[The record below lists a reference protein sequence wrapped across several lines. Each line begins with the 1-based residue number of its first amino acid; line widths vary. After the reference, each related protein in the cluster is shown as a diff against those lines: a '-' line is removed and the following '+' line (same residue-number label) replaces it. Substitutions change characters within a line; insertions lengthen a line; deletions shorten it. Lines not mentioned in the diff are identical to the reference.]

1 MANKIQIKRGS
12 GSSALSY
19 GELGF
24 NKDSNLLY
32 IGREDGQNQVIGG
45 EHVLGGRNLLSCL
58 PLSSLPFAKD
68 ASGAEALGELSYD
81 LGSNSLHIINT
92 NSNIRFWLW
101 SNHPVLAGET
111 YTVSCWVASAEIDSE
126 RGEEYQFQINLSSE
140 TETIDWIDKNDETLR
155 SFNQP
160 DPAKTGW
167 VWKVIHQTFTVPT
180 GAIKAS
186 IAFRTGFDYE
196 TYTNNFFVKNFKIE
210 RSHTYTD
217 WSPAPEDIALRGM
230 PTTANL
236 TIQKSDPYLYLY
248 NTDTNQRLGLHW
260 FTSTEGT
267 NVFGIYDSANSKHLM
282 LINQDGAISLYKAL
296 SVSSGGTGATT
307 AAAARANLGVLALS
321 GGTMT
326 GMLQIP
332 SDNLRILSRNNPDTT
347 DGGHILFQTGTA
359 DGNRDIILGT
369 HDGGLRGYTF
379 IDGEY
384 QHLFNVGDNGIFMA
398 NSFYTTGTVT
408 ANGVIYANNTIQ
420 AKTTGT
426 WAIDVN
432 NPNGGEASISYSKS
446 GTQKWVLGVGCGA
459 SGDAFALWNTTAGG
473 LTFIVNADSSTH
485 FYNNVGVGGTFGV
498 SGDANLYSNAGVHG
512 NLSVNGYVTS
522 GDNMYAN
529 YMIARRE
536 NSTAEAACIARNNNG
551 EVKLTVENSRGIWD
565 TTGGKWILSAAP
577 GSTNWYANLYQAEAS
592 YEFIAHG
599 SSQSEGHFRGGV
611 DGEGGYWEVKSR
623 TGLYSYQFDAISD
636 SNWRLYAWDNTT
648 GSYAGDIIYSAT
660 KNRLIANKLL
670 LTSAVDASETQ
681 NTDVALTIG
690 AEDGQHLII
699 DNDEILSKSNAS
711 TTGDLYLQ
719 GLQIQHSGSIVS
731 GTWNASTIGVGYG
744 GTGSSTA
751 EGARTN
757 LYAAAQW
764 VEGFTPAG
772 ARNNTLTDLLQINT
786 DSQTWGSCDYPC
798 WVGTEGGGL
807 SSCPVEGVF
816 YAYREVRKISSHQIM
831 VTLTESYPRPGRVWT
846 RTYDKNFPAWLPQEG
861 WACNETIH
869 YGTSAPT
876 GILKGSIW
884 LKPI

>member
-58 PLSSLPFAKD
+58 PLYSLPFVKD

-180 GAIKAS
+180 GAIKTS

-217 WSPAPEDIALRGM
+217 WSPAPEDTVLRGI
-230 PTTANL
+230 PTTASL

-248 NTDTNQRLGLHW
+248 NTDTNQKLGLHW
-260 FTSTEGT
+260 YKNTESTNT
-267 NVFGIYDSANSKHLM
+267 FGIYDQANSKHLM
-282 LINQDGAISLYKAL
+282 SIKQDGTVTLYKAL
-296 SVSSGGTGATT
+296 PVASGGTGATT
-307 AAAARANLGVLALS
+307 AAAARTNLGITPTNIGALALS
-321 GGTMT
+321 GGTIT

-332 SDNLRILSRNNPDTT
+332 SDNLRILNRNNSDTT
-347 DGGHILFQTGTA
+347 DGGHMLFQTGTA
-359 DGNRDIILGT
+359 DGNRDVVLGT
-369 HDGGLRGYTF
+369 HAGGLRGYTF
-379 IDGEY
+379 VDGDY
-384 QHLFNVGDNGIFMA
+384 QHLFNVGDDGIFMA
-398 NSFYTTGTVT
+398 NNFYTTGTMTASYGRFTSGTDADPNSNAAVALRLGSESGVHIDIDNNEILAKNDTSTLGTLYLQSYISVT
-408 ANGVIYANNTIQ
+408 DTKISLSNTTKSSGSIDLWIDSEGGNFSLKSKSGTHSYQMDGNYDSYLRLISFEGGTHTQSWYFISDDGTFSSPKITSRGDLITDGIIYANNTIQ

-432 NPNGGEASISYSKS
+432 NPNGGEASMSYSQS
-446 GTQKWVLGVGCGA
+446 GAQKWVLGVGCGG
-459 SGDAFALWNTTAGG
+459 SGSSFALWDTAAQNNSFSIGSGTNGIFTLNRHLATNNSGIYLNGGNVQFNTKNLGLAWTATADGTSIYMRPYQDSNIFQLVMTPSGG
-473 LTFIVNADSSTH
+473 SAFEAFGVATDGTPH
-485 FYNNVGVGGTFGV
+485 FYKPV
-498 SGDANLYSNAGVHG
+498 
-512 NLSVNGYVTS
+512 
-522 GDNMYAN
+522 
-529 YMIARRE
+529 
-536 NSTAEAACIARNNNG
+536 
-551 EVKLTVENSRGIWD
+551 
-565 TTGGKWILSAAP
+565 P
-577 GSTNWYANLYQAEAS
+577 
-592 YEFIAHG
+592 
-599 SSQSEGHFRGGV
+599 
-611 DGEGGYWEVKSR
+611 
-623 TGLYSYQFDAISD
+623 IS
-636 SNWRLYAWDNTT
+636 
-648 GSYAGDIIYSAT
+648 
-660 KNRLIANKLL
+660 
-670 LTSAVDASETQ
+670 
-681 NTDVALTIG
+681 
-690 AEDGQHLII
+690 
-699 DNDEILSKSNAS
+699 
-711 TTGDLYLQ
+711 
-719 GLQIQHSGSIVS
+719 
-731 GTWNASTIGVGYG
+731 YG
-744 GTGSSTA
+744 GTGATTA
-751 EGARTN
+751 AGARAN

-772 ARNNTLTDLLQINT
+772 ARNNTLTDLLQINL
-786 DSQTWGSCDYPC
+786 DSQTWGDCDYPC

-869 YGTSAPT
+869 YGDTAPS